1 MAKAELYKI
10 TINDGKVM
18 LRVPQQLVGAE
29 TASMDDIQAELHL
42 RNLDYVPEQLLEIYN
57 RTSGEFDYLADVETN
72 DYTLQIELSE
82 DESRAYVNIIPPS
95 EEGDPLT
102 MELIIAALEGKNI
115 FQGISSKNIKN
126 IIADKIFYEP
136 VLVASGKSVVHG
148 KNGYPELLFLPEK
161 SRPALGTAVKLEEV
175 TVLQKVEEGQEL
187 VRFMSATMGENGYSI
202 TGKLITARSGKQYRI
217 RPGRNTRYNSEGT
230 HIIATKSGVVCLN
243 NDSISVEKI
252 KVVDK
257 VDASTGHLRFD
268 GIVKIRGNV
277 ADRCI
282 VEAVRIDIGGS
293 VGKARLRSL
302 GEIRVAHGIKGAI
315 VQCGRSLHTSDIT
328 DTQANVGEHLLVDDF
343 VLNSKVFCGSTLQ
356 VTAPYGYVYGGVIQA
371 GNLILLPNVGLP
383 GTKET
388 KSGKVSEEN
397 SEPHTI
403 LEVGIS
409 TNNRKQFNELQK
421 LTDTALQSLQDNLT
435 EIDTILEQLEEGG
448 WDEKKIETL
457 SEFET
462 KAEKNVISAFTNLR
476 KRETHIEIKDLNR
489 ISNGGVVFITG
500 KILTGTAINV
510 RRSRFN
516 VPVTATDKAY
526 SFDENG
532 IKFNSCKE
540 LLKNYQQYFFRMPT

>member
-18 LRVPQQLVGAE
+18 LRIPEQLVGAE

-136 VLVASGKSVVHG
+136 ALVASGKSVVHG
-148 KNGYPELLFLPEK
+148 KNGYPELLFIPEK
-161 SRPALGTAVKLEEV
+161 SRPALGTGVKLEEV

-187 VRFMSATMGENGYSI
+187 VRLMSATMGENGYSI
-202 TGKLITARSGKQYRI
+202 TGKLITAKSGKQYRI
-217 RPGRNTRYNSEGT
+217 RPGRNTRYNPEGT

-252 KVVDK
+252 
-257 VDASTGHLRFD
+257 TGHLRFD

-315 VQCGRSLHTSDIT
+315 VQCGRSLHTSDMT

-403 LEVGIS
+403 LEVGIT

-435 EIDTILEQLEEGG
+435 EIDTILKELEAGG

-540 LLKNYQQYFFRMPT
+540 LLKNYQQYFFRMPA

>member
-57 RTSGEFDYLADVETN
+57 RTSGEFDYLADVETT
-72 DYTLQIELSE
+72 DYTLQIELSK

-161 SRPALGTAVKLEEV
+161 SRPALGTVVKLEEV

-187 VRFMSATMGENGYSI
+187 VRLMSATMGENGYTI
-202 TGKLITARSGKQYRI
+202 TGKLITAKSGKQYRI

-230 HIIATKSGVVCLN
+230 HMIASKSGVVCLN

-315 VQCGRSLHTSDIT
+315 VQCGRSLHTSDMT

-356 VTAPYGYVYGGVIQA
+356 ITAPYGYVYGGVLQA

-388 KSGKVSEEN
+388 KSVKVSEEN
-397 SEPHTI
+397 IEPHTI
-403 LEVGIS
+403 LEVGIT

-421 LTDTALQSLQDNLT
+421 MTDSALQSLQDNLT
-435 EIDTILEQLEEGG
+435 EIDTILEQLEAGG
-448 WDEKKIETL
+448 WDEEKIETL

-476 KRETHIEIKDLNR
+476 KRESHIEIKDLNR

-500 KILTGTAINV
+500 KILNGTAINV

-516 VPVTATDKAY
+516 VPVTTTDKAY

-540 LLKNYQQYFFRMPT
+540 LLKNYQQYFFRMPA

>member
-18 LRVPQQLVGAE
+18 LRIPQQLVGAE

-102 MELIIAALEGKNI
+102 MELIIAALEEKNI

-126 IIADKIFYEP
+126 IIADKIYYEP
-136 VLVASGKSVVHG
+136 TLVASGKSVVHG
-148 KNGYPELLFLPEK
+148 KNGYPELLFIPEK
-161 SRPALGTAVKLEEV
+161 SRPALGTGVKLEEV

-187 VRFMSATMGENGYSI
+187 VRLMSATMGEIGYSI
-202 TGKLITARSGKQYRI
+202 TGKLITAKSGKQYRI
-217 RPGRNTRYNSEGT
+217 RPGRNTRYNQEGT

-257 VDASTGHLRFD
+257 VDATTGHIRFD

-277 ADRCI
+277 ADRCS

-315 VQCGRSLHTSDIT
+315 VQCGRSLHTSDMT

-356 VTAPYGYVYGGVIQA
+356 ITAPYGYVYGGVLQA

-403 LEVGIS
+403 LEVGIT
-409 TNNRKQFNELQK
+409 TNNRKQFNELEK

-435 EIDTILEQLEEGG
+435 EIDIILKELEKGG
-448 WDEKKIETL
+448 LDEKKIETL

-462 KAEKNVISAFTNLR
+462 KAEKNVNRAFTNLR

-500 KILTGTAINV
+500 KILTGTAIKV

-516 VPVTATDKAY
+516 VPVTATDQAY

>member
-10 TINDGKVM
+10 SINDGKVM
-18 LRVPQQLVGAE
+18 LRIPQQLVGAE

-102 MELIIAALEGKNI
+102 VEHIIAALEGKNI
-115 FQGISSKNIKN
+115 FQGISTKNIKN
-126 IIADKIFYEP
+126 IIVDKIYYEP

-148 KNGYPELLFLPEK
+148 KNGYPELLFIPEK

-187 VRFMSATMGENGYSI
+187 VRLMSATMGENGYSI
-202 TGKLITARSGKQYRI
+202 TGKLITAKSGKQYRI

-257 VDASTGHLRFD
+257 VDATTGHIRFD

-302 GEIRVAHGIKGAI
+302 GEIRVAHVIKGAI
-315 VQCGRSLHTSDIT
+315 VQCGRSLHTSDMT

-356 VTAPYGYVYGGVIQA
+356 ITAPYGYVYGGVLQA

-403 LEVGIS
+403 LEVGIT
-409 TNNRKQFNELQK
+409 TNNRKQFNELEK

-435 EIDTILEQLEEGG
+435 EIDTILKELEDGG

-500 KILTGTAINV
+500 KILMGTAIKV

-516 VPVTATDKAY
+516 VPVTATDQAY

-532 IKFNSCKE
+532 IKFNSCKD
-540 LLKNYQQYFFRMPT
+540 LLKNYQQYFFRMPA

>member
-18 LRVPQQLVGAE
+18 LRIPQQLVGAE

-126 IIADKIFYEP
+126 IIADKIYYEP

-148 KNGYPELLFLPEK
+148 KNGYPELLFIPEK

-187 VRFMSATMGENGYSI
+187 VRLMSATMGENGYSI
-202 TGKLITARSGKQYRI
+202 TGKLITAKSGKQYRI
-217 RPGRNTRYNSEGT
+217 RPGRNTRYNPEGT

-277 ADRCI
+277 ADRCS

-315 VQCGRSLHTSDIT
+315 VQCGRSLHTSDMT

-356 VTAPYGYVYGGVIQA
+356 ITAPYGYVYGGVLQA

-403 LEVGIS
+403 LEVGIT
-409 TNNRKQFNELQK
+409 TNNRKQFNELEK
-421 LTDTALQSLQDNLT
+421 RTDTSMDSLQDNIT
-435 EIDTILEQLEEGG
+435 EIDTILEQLEDGG

>member
-1 MAKAELYKI
+1 M
-10 TINDGKVM
+10 
-18 LRVPQQLVGAE
+18 
-29 TASMDDIQAELHL
+29 
-42 RNLDYVPEQLLEIYN
+42 
-57 RTSGEFDYLADVETN
+57 
-72 DYTLQIELSE
+72 
-82 DESRAYVNIIPPS
+82 
-95 EEGDPLT
+95 
-102 MELIIAALEGKNI
+102 
-115 FQGISSKNIKN
+115 
-126 IIADKIFYEP
+126 
-136 VLVASGKSVVHG
+136 
-148 KNGYPELLFLPEK
+148 
-161 SRPALGTAVKLEEV
+161 
-175 TVLQKVEEGQEL
+175 
-187 VRFMSATMGENGYSI
+187 
-202 TGKLITARSGKQYRI
+202 
-217 RPGRNTRYNSEGT
+217 
-230 HIIATKSGVVCLN
+230 
-243 NDSISVEKI
+243 
-252 KVVDK
+252 
-257 VDASTGHLRFD
+257 
-268 GIVKIRGNV
+268 
-277 ADRCI
+277 
-282 VEAVRIDIGGS
+282 
-293 VGKARLRSL
+293 
-302 GEIRVAHGIKGAI
+302 
-315 VQCGRSLHTSDIT
+315 T

-403 LEVGIS
+403 LEVGIT
-409 TNNRKQFNELQK
+409 TNNRKQFNELEK

-435 EIDTILEQLEEGG
+435 EIDTILEQLEAGG
-448 WDEKKIETL
+448 WDEEKIETL

-540 LLKNYQQYFFRMPT
+540 LLKNYQQYFFRMPA

>member
-18 LRVPQQLVGAE
+18 LRIPQQLVGAE

-136 VLVASGKSVVHG
+136 ALVASGKSVVHG
-148 KNGYPELLFLPEK
+148 KNGYPELLFIPEK

-175 TVLQKVEEGQEL
+175 TALQKVEEGQEL
-187 VRFMSATMGENGYSI
+187 VRLMSATMGENGYSI
-202 TGKLITARSGKQYRI
+202 TGKMITAKSGKQYRI
-217 RPGRNTRYNSEGT
+217 RPGRNTRYNPEGT

-277 ADRCI
+277 ADRCS

-315 VQCGRSLHTSDIT
+315 VQCGRSLHTSDMT

-356 VTAPYGYVYGGVIQA
+356 VTGPYGYVYGGVIQA

-403 LEVGIS
+403 LEVGIT
-409 TNNRKQFNELQK
+409 TNNRKQFNELEK
-421 LTDTALQSLQDNLT
+421 LTDTSMDSLQDNIT
-435 EIDTILEQLEEGG
+435 EIDTILEQLEDGG

>member
-18 LRVPQQLVGAE
+18 LRIPQQLVGAE

-126 IIADKIFYEP
+126 IIADKIYYEP
-136 VLVASGKSVVHG
+136 VLVASGKSGVHG
-148 KNGYPELLFLPEK
+148 KNGYPELLFIPEK

-187 VRFMSATMGENGYSI
+187 VRLMSATMGENGYSI
-202 TGKLITARSGKQYRI
+202 TGKLITAKSGKQYRI
-217 RPGRNTRYNSEGT
+217 RPGRNTRYNQEGT

-257 VDASTGHLRFD
+257 VDASTGHIRFD

-277 ADRCI
+277 ADRCS

-315 VQCGRSLHTSDIT
+315 VQCGRSLHTSDMT

-356 VTAPYGYVYGGVIQA
+356 ITAPYGYVYGGVLQA

-403 LEVGIS
+403 LEVGIT
-409 TNNRKQFNELQK
+409 TNNRKQFNELEK

-435 EIDTILEQLEEGG
+435 EIDTILKELEDGG

-526 SFDENG
+526 SFYENG

>member
-1 MAKAELYKI
+1 
-10 TINDGKVM
+10 M
-18 LRVPQQLVGAE
+18 LRIPEQLVGAE
-29 TASMDDIQAELHL
+29 TANMDDIQAELHL
-42 RNLDYVPEQLLEIYN
+42 RNLNYVPEQLLEIYN
-57 RTSGEFDYLADVETN
+57 RTSGEFDYLSDVETN

-82 DESRAYVNIIPPS
+82 DQSRAYVNIIPPS

-102 MELIIAALEGKNI
+102 VELIIAALEGKNI

-136 VLVASGKSVVHG
+136 ALVASGKTVVHG
-148 KNGYPELLFLPEK
+148 KNGYPELLFLPEE
-161 SRPALGTAVKLEEV
+161 SRPALGTVVKLEEI

-187 VRFMSATMGENGYSI
+187 VRLMSATMGENGYSI
-202 TGKLITARSGKQYRI
+202 TGKMITAKSGKQYRI
-217 RPGRNTRYNSEGT
+217 RPGRNTRYNPEGT

-243 NDSISVEKI
+243 SDSISVEKI

-277 ADRCI
+277 ADRCS

-315 VQCGRSLHTSDIT
+315 VQCGRSLHTSDMT

-356 VTAPYGYVYGGVIQA
+356 VTAPYGYVYGGVLQA

-388 KSGKVSEEN
+388 KSDEVSEEN

-403 LEVGIS
+403 LEVGIT

-421 LTDTALQSLQDNLT
+421 LTDTSLQSLQDNLT
-435 EIDTILEQLEEGG
+435 EIDTILEQLEDGG
-448 WDEKKIETL
+448 WNEEKIKTL

-462 KAEKNVISAFTNLR
+462 EAEKNVISAFTNLR
-476 KRETHIEIKDLNR
+476 KRESHIEIKDLNR

-500 KILTGTAINV
+500 KILTGTVINV

-516 VPVTATDKAY
+516 VPATATDKAY

-540 LLKNYQQYFFRMPT
+540 LLKNYQQYFFRMPA